1 MAYRNGVVFWILSL
15 SCFWLLRIS
24 VSKLPQGEVDAL
36 QQIATSMGAIYWEFN
51 SDSCQVE
58 VVGLTA
64 QAPWGSESSVNCP
77 CNFVNDTYCHV
88 DKIVLKG
95 YSLPG
100 MLPPELVKLPYLQEI
115 SVLVNRLSGEIP
127 KELGNFSSLTYL
139 NLEANQFSG
148 SVPSELG
155 KLVNLNTLIL
165 SSNQLSGE
173 LPTSL
178 AGLRNLTDFRIND
191 NNFSGAIPNFIQNW
205 KQLGRLEMYASGFQG
220 PIPPNISL
228 LNKLTHLR
236 ISDINGT
243 AQRFPN
249 FNNTTGLITLV
260 LRSCNIYGEIPGYV
274 WEIYSLQ
281 MLDLSFNSLVG
292 DIPNNIP
299 SKSLKFV
306 FLSDNMLSGNI
317 PDSILTDGSSIKSI
331 LPCMKDVT
339 CPRYGCSLHV
349 NCGGNDLTTREGNE
363 KVVYEGDA
371 SVEGGSSKYY
381 RSNSYWGFSSTGEFM
396 DDIGFQNVRFVK
408 AVSSTNISE
417 LYTTA
422 RLAPSSLTYFRYCLE
437 NGNYIVNLQFAE
449 IFFTNDNTYN
459 SLGRRLFDIYIQ
471 ACHLPQGENFTDLLD
486 PKLGSEVNKE
496 EVERM
501 VKVALLCTNA
511 SPSLRPTMSEVLCKI
526 PAEITG
532 NNIPSGIFRNRRYS
546 PVSAGIET
554 GTKSVVQV
562 TGFCLKWT
570 PPSLPGVSAVSPF
583 PPADNSLQ
591 GCFWLLRISVS
602 KLPQGEVDALQQIA
616 TSMGAI
622 YWEFNSD
629 SCQVEVVGLT
639 AQAPWGSVS
648 SVKCQCNFV
657 NDTYCHVDKIVLKG
671 YSLPGMLPPELV
683 KLPYLQ
689 EISVLVNRLSGEI
702 PKELGNFSSLTY
714 LNLEANQFSGSVP
727 SELGKL
733 VNLNTLI
740 LSSNQLSGE
749 LPTSLA
755 GLRNLTDFRIN
766 DNNFS
771 GAIPNFIQNWK
782 QLGRLE
788 MYASG
793 FQGPIPPNISLLNK
807 LTDLR
812 ISDING
818 TAQRFPNFNNTTG
831 LITLVL
837 RSCNIYGEI
846 PGYVWKIYSLQ
857 MLDLGF
863 NSLVGDIP
871 NNIPSKSLKFVFL
884 SGNMLSGNI
893 PDSILTDGSSIK
905 SILPCMKDVTC
916 PRYGCSLH
924 VNCGGNDLTTREGNE
939 KAVYE
944 GDASVEGGSSK
955 YYRSNSYW
963 GFSSTGDFMDDDA
976 FQNVRF
982 VKAVSST
989 NISGLY
995 TTARL
1000 APISLTYFRYCL
1012 ENGNYIVNLQFAEI
1026 FFTNDNTYN
1035 SLGRRIFDIYIQAC
1049 HLPQGEN
1056 FTDLVDPKLGSEVN
1070 KEEVERMVKVA
1081 LLCTNASPSLR
1092 PTMSEAVSMLE
1103 GRMTIPSIIPDPNS
1117 YIEDLRFKA
1126 MRDFHE
1132 ETQKH
1137 SSSRSQTQ
1145 NSSALGTDIASSST
1159 SH

>member
-1 MAYRNGVVFWILSL
+1 MVYRNGVVFWILSL

-58 VVGLTA
+58 VVGLTD
-64 QAPWGSESSVNCP
+64 QAPKGSDSSVECP

-88 DKIVLKG
+88 EKIVLKG

-115 SVLVNRLSGEIP
+115 DFAYNVLSGTIPLEWASLQLSSISVLANRLSGEIP
-127 KELGNFSSLTYL
+127 KELGNFSSLTFL

-155 KLVNLNTLIL
+155 KLVNLNTL
-165 SSNQLSGE
+165 
-173 LPTSL
+173 
-178 AGLRNLTDFRIND
+178 
-191 NNFSGAIPNFIQNW
+191 
-205 KQLGRLEMYASGFQG
+205 
-220 PIPPNISL
+220 
-228 LNKLTHLR
+228 
-236 ISDINGT
+236 
-243 AQRFPN
+243 
-249 FNNTTGLITLV
+249 V
-260 LRSCNIYGEIPGYV
+260 
-274 WEIYSLQ
+274 
-281 MLDLSFNSLVG
+281 
-292 DIPNNIP
+292 
-299 SKSLKFV
+299 
-306 FLSDNMLSGNI
+306 
-317 PDSILTDGSSIKSI
+317 
-331 LPCMKDVT
+331 
-339 CPRYGCSLHV
+339 
-349 NCGGNDLTTREGNE
+349 
-363 KVVYEGDA
+363 
-371 SVEGGSSKYY
+371 
-381 RSNSYWGFSSTGEFM
+381 
-396 DDIGFQNVRFVK
+396 
-408 AVSSTNISE
+408 
-417 LYTTA
+417 
-422 RLAPSSLTYFRYCLE
+422 
-437 NGNYIVNLQFAE
+437 
-449 IFFTNDNTYN
+449 
-459 SLGRRLFDIYIQ
+459 
-471 ACHLPQGENFTDLLD
+471 
-486 PKLGSEVNKE
+486 
-496 EVERM
+496 
-501 VKVALLCTNA
+501 
-511 SPSLRPTMSEVLCKI
+511 
-526 PAEITG
+526 
-532 NNIPSGIFRNRRYS
+532 
-546 PVSAGIET
+546 
-554 GTKSVVQV
+554 
-562 TGFCLKWT
+562 
-570 PPSLPGVSAVSPF
+570 
-583 PPADNSLQ
+583 
-591 GCFWLLRISVS
+591 
-602 KLPQGEVDALQQIA
+602 
-616 TSMGAI
+616 
-622 YWEFNSD
+622 
-629 SCQVEVVGLT
+629 
-639 AQAPWGSVS
+639 
-648 SVKCQCNFV
+648 
-657 NDTYCHVDKIVLKG
+657 
-671 YSLPGMLPPELV
+671 
-683 KLPYLQ
+683 
-689 EISVLVNRLSGEI
+689 
-702 PKELGNFSSLTY
+702 
-714 LNLEANQFSGSVP
+714 
-727 SELGKL
+727 
-733 VNLNTLI
+733 

-818 TAQRFPNFNNTTG
+818 TAQGFPNFNNTTG
-831 LITLVL
+831 LIRLVL
-837 RSCNIYGEI
+837 RSCNLYGEI
-846 PGYVWKIYSLQ
+846 PGYVWKMNSLQ
-857 MLDLGF
+857 MLDLSF

-884 SGNMLSGNI
+884 SDNMLSGNI
-893 PDSILTDGSSIK
+893 PDSILTDGSSLDLSYNNFTWQDPNQLACRENVNYYVNLFRSSSMKNPLK

-939 KAVYE
+939 KVVYE

-963 GFSSTGDFMDDDA
+963 GFSSTGDFMDDNV

-989 NISGLY
+989 NISELY

-1000 APISLTYFRYCL
+1000 APVSLTYFRYCL

-1035 SLGRRIFDIYIQAC
+1035 SLGRRIFDIYIQGKLVRRDFNIEDEAVGALKQLTRTFNASVTDNIMEIRFYWAGKGTTRIPVRGVYGPLISAISVIPSNKSCSDGGRKNITAYVAVGVVAICFVFVTASVLWWKACLKGKKSRGKDFEGLELKTASFTLKHIKAATNNFDSANKIGEGGFGSVYKGVLSDGTLVAVKQLSSKSRQGNREFLNEIGMISCLQHPNLVKLHGCCIEGDQLLLVYEYMENNSLAHMLFDPKDDQLILDWPTRLKICIGIARGLAFLHEESRFKVVHRDIKATNVLLDGNLNPKISDFGLARLNEDEKTHISTRVAGTIGYMAPEYALWGYLTYKADVYSFGVVALEIISGKNNNNYMPSDNYICLLDWAC

-1092 PTMSEAVSMLE
+1092 PAMSEVVSMLE
-1103 GRMTIPSIIPDPNS
+1103 GRMTIPSIIPEPNS
-1117 YIEDLRFKA
+1117 YTEDLRFKA

-1145 NSSALGTDIASSST
+1145 NSSALQTDIASSST